1 MAQLVLL
8 GLQKQKSGP
17 RDSVSKLQALAFIAN
32 FTGLRIYRSTLLN
45 ASVMPFTERTEEER
59 PILNAYKQHH
69 YRGWDP

>member
-17 RDSVSKLQALAFIAN
+17 RNSVRKLQALVFIAN

-59 PILNAYKQHH
+59 PMLNAYKQHH